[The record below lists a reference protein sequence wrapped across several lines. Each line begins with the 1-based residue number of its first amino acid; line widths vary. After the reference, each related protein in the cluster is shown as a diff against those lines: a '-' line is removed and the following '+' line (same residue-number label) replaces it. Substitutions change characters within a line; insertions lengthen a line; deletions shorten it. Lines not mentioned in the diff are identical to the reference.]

1 MAGGEKGEWKVIH
14 TADNL
19 GSQMMNQ
26 YFSKFE
32 EVLEEYLNET
42 LTNEVILND
51 AGEEWSPGSL
61 IDWSD
66 TSSGTEY
73 FTEVAKIHDEAMDLL
88 SSGDASRA
96 QDFIDYINS
105 PDARAAA
112 QKLIN
117 EMLVAQRTGEAKITA
132 GQYPDGSDI
141 PIDDRISEDEDAAAL
156 NELANKQ
163 AEAANNLAKED
174 ARASSGEP
182 SANSVSFKEQCFL
195 TSKIIDIIDYK
206 EKTISKFKKIP
217 YYPDAIQPNDFPSNA
232 SLMIHDDPFHFVNR
246 LLLYTDTEEYF
257 KMRSEEIAN
266 LQPQIRFFKSMYD
279 PEDKVEKNVEIHFD
293 TTFTSATEVGTAGAP
308 KNTDL
313 ESLLSDKRK
322 RNAGVG
328 IKKFDISF
336 IGTDPFAAKKDLRAK
351 LVIYA
356 ASFDELFKIRG
367 SNKSIPYRYIDL
379 ALKTQTVQNSKSG
392 PTSGLSA
399 AATKK
404 NDANMTRAG
413 TTTDD
418 ATRLDFTIK
427 AKIGIKPPHKT
438 VAYNTNLLAALRRN
452 SVTVQMTPVTHEFN
466 FNEDGTV
473 EFVIHFVPFM
483 HDHFNTSMFDV
494 FSSTDSAVTDLSR
507 KITNFV
513 LDEACEAEI
522 KEKFRTLSINERKSE
537 LPKHLRH
544 LISRLYRK
552 QQIHYLTL
560 PATVVKLFNEKGPA
574 ADIREVFGKKRE
586 DSKDKKKKT
595 KDEIKQAAKVKEA
608 ADEAK
613 KIVLKNSFGGPVS
626 VSENNVPFVYLH
638 DIVDIALENVE
649 KSLDMNNLD
658 KAAEVAASARLQLR
672 ATSVGSR
679 ESINAAQ
686 DEIDSMLKSYRDS
699 YREAGLRYKKFR
711 VILGPIEIVDPA
723 NPQNVR
729 IVSLGDI
736 PVSLRYFQEF
746 MTGQILSQGR
756 TRFPISA
763 FLTKL
768 IGVML
773 KSFLNNDTC
782 FGGAVKHKFRVGKT
796 EALCYNDDLEYDD
809 ISRKIITARANALKA
824 AGYKPKKTVK
834 TKDFE
839 QIPCV
844 DRIMAEYMQ
853 QPILQTAGYGSND
866 LLDNSSSDKQ
876 YLYMIF
882 FAARTNAIHKYVGD
896 KEDDVKRGCHHYKIG
911 RDEGIIKTIKLNRDK
926 RPMMKEARFEA
937 SGYDGLQQMKEV
949 YNVDVD
955 CYANFNVFPGAKIY
969 VDPEGWAPNMTA
981 EAIAALGGSMDNLT
995 DLGIGGYYDVTKVEH
1010 SFGPGEFNTSFT
1022 AYWTN
1027 GIGRSPPPA
1036 KKKPSKKEVTKCKV
1050 AKELKQS
1057 DMPGGSS
1064 ENPDINAARSSAAA
1078 TPAFLKTIAKSTG
1091 IPVAELSKLGS
1102 SQDSVLSKVT
1112 DLAKKM
1118 FSMNPNPSDA
1128 L

>member
-42 LTNEVILND
+42 LTNEIILND
-51 AGEEWSPGSL
+51 AGEEWSPASL
-61 IDWSD
+61 SDWSD

-73 FTEVAKIHDEAMDLL
+73 FTEVAKIHDQAMDLL
-88 SSGDASRA
+88 SSGDTTRA
-96 QDFIDYINS
+96 QDFIDFINS
-105 PDARAAA
+105 PDARAGA
-112 QKLIN
+112 QKLVN

-132 GQYPDGSDI
+132 GLAPDGSEL
-141 PIDDRISEDEDAAAL
+141 PIDEQISEDEEQEAI
-156 NELANKQ
+156 NELARRQ
-163 AEAANNLAKED
+163 AEAANNLAKDD
-174 ARASSGEP
+174 ARANSGAP

-195 TSKIIDIIDYK
+195 TSKLLDIIDFK

-217 YYPDAIQPNDFPSNA
+217 YFPDSIQPNDFPSNA
-232 SLMIHDDPFHFVNR
+232 SLMVHDDPFHFINR

-293 TTFTSATEVGTAGAP
+293 TTFTNAAEVGTAGSP
-308 KNTDL
+308 DNTDL
-313 ESLLSDKRK
+313 ESLLSDSKK

-367 SNKSIPYRYIDL
+367 TNKSIPYRYIDL
-379 ALKTQTVQNSKSG
+379 ALKTQTVQNSNRG
-392 PTSGLSA
+392 PA
-399 AATKK
+399 AGIPNSVVKK

-413 TTTDD
+413 SSTDD
-418 ATRLDFTIK
+418 INRLDFTIK
-427 AKIGIKPPHKT
+427 AKIGIKRPSKT
-438 VAYNTNLLAALRRN
+438 VSYNTSLMQALGRN

-473 EFVIHFVPFM
+473 EFVIHYVPFM

-494 FSSTDSAVTDLSR
+494 FASTDSAVSDLTQ
-507 KITNFV
+507 KLTNFV
-513 LDEACEAEI
+513 LDEACESAAKETYRASNIEKRKEEI
-522 KEKFRTLSINERKSE
+522 PR
-537 LPKHLRH
+537 HLRH
-544 LISRLYRK
+544 LINRLYRK
-552 QQIHYLTL
+552 QQVHYLTL
-560 PATVVKLFNEKGPA
+560 PPKVIKLFNEKGPA
-574 ADIREVFGKKRE
+574 ADISEVFGKKRE
-586 DSKDKKKKT
+586 DNKDKKKKT

-613 KIVLKNSFGGPVS
+613 NIVLKNSFGGPVS
-626 VSENNVPFVYLH
+626 VSESNIPFIYLH

-658 KAAEVAASARLQLR
+658 KAATAANTAKLQLTA
-672 ATSVGSR
+672 ATAGARTS
-679 ESINAAQ
+679 AAQ
-686 DEIDSMLKSYRDS
+686 GQVDDMLKTYRES
-699 YREAGLRYKKFR
+699 YREAGLRYKKLR
-711 VILGPIEIVDPA
+711 IILGPIEVVDPI

-736 PVSLRYFQEF
+736 PISLKYFQEF
-746 MTGQILSQGR
+746 MTGQVLSQGR

-796 EALCYNDDLEYDD
+796 EALCYNDDREYDD
-809 ISRKIITARANALKA
+809 ISRTIITARANALKA

-844 DRIMAEYMQ
+844 DRIMAEHMQ

-866 LLDNSSSDKQ
+866 LLDNSSSDQQ

-937 SGYDGLQQMKEV
+937 EGYDGLQQFKEV

-981 EAIAALGGSMDNLT
+981 EALASLGGSIDNLT

-1027 GIGRSPPPA
+1027 GIGKSSPPA
-1036 KKKPSKKEVTKCKV
+1036 KKKPSKKDVTKCKV
-1050 AKELKQS
+1050 PKGFMDPNA
-1057 DMPGGSS
+1057 GSS
-1064 ENPDINAARSSAAA
+1064 ENPDINAARSAAAA
-1078 TPAFLKTIAKSTG
+1078 TPAFMTTLAKTTG
-1091 IPVAELSKLGS
+1091 IPVAEISKLGS
-1102 SQDSVLSKVT
+1102 TQESVMSQIG

>member
-1 MAGGEKGEWKVIH
+1 MSDGEWKVTH

-19 GSQMMNQ
+19 GAQMMNQ
-26 YFSKFE
+26 YASKFLEVVEAYGE
-32 EVLEEYLNET
+32 EIF
-42 LTNEVILND
+42 TNEKIRND
-51 AGEEWSPGSL
+51 AGEEWAPSSV

-66 TSSGTEY
+66 TSADTQY
-73 FTEVAKIHDEAMDLL
+73 FQDVQKIYNKAEELL
-88 SSGDASRA
+88 NSGDSSRA
-96 QDFIDYINS
+96 EEFIQLINS
-105 PDARAAA
+105 PNARAGAER
-112 QKLIN
+112 LVN
-117 EMLVAQRTGEAKITA
+117 EMLVAQRTGEAKINA
-132 GQYPDGSDI
+132 GLNPDGSEI
-141 PIDDRISEDEDAAAL
+141 PIEDQVSEDEEQEAI
-156 NELANKQ
+156 NELARRQ

-174 ARASSGEP
+174 ARAANGEP
-182 SANSVSFKEQCFL
+182 SANSVSFKEQCFI
-195 TSKIIDIIDYK
+195 TSKLLDIIDYK
-206 EKTISKFKKIP
+206 QKTISKFKKIP
-217 YYPDAIQPNDFPSNA
+217 YHPDAIQPNDFPSNA
-232 SLMIHDDPFHFVNR
+232 SLMVHDDPFHFINR
-246 LLLYTDTEEYF
+246 LLVYTDTEEYF

-293 TTFTSATEVGTAGAP
+293 TTFTNAAEVGSAGSP
-308 KNTDL
+308 ENTDL
-313 ESLLSDKRK
+313 ESLLHDKRK

-367 SNKSIPYRYIDL
+367 SKKSIPYRYIDL
-379 ALKTQTVQNSKSG
+379 ALKTQTVQSANKGPSAGIPNS
-392 PTSGLSA
+392 LA
-399 AATKK
+399 KK

-413 TTTDD
+413 SSTDD
-418 ATRLDFTIK
+418 INRLDFTIK
-427 AKIGIKPPHKT
+427 AKIGVKKPYKT
-438 VAYNTNLLAALRRN
+438 VAYNNNLMQALSRN

-473 EFVIHFVPFM
+473 EFVIHYVPFM

-494 FSSTDSAVTDLSR
+494 FASTDSAISDLNGKILNYIFDEQCDAAGKEEHRTKSIEKR
-507 KITNFV
+507 K
-513 LDEACEAEI
+513 EEI
-522 KEKFRTLSINERKSE
+522 PR
-537 LPKHLRH
+537 HLRH
-544 LISRLYRK
+544 LINRLYRK
-552 QQIHYLTL
+552 QQVHYLTL
-560 PATVVKLFNEKGPA
+560 PPTVVKLFNEKGPA
-574 ADIREVFGKKRE
+574 ADISEVFGKKRE
-586 DSKDKKKKT
+586 DNKDKKKKT
-595 KDEIKQAAKVKEA
+595 KDEIKQEARVKEA

-626 VSENNVPFVYLH
+626 VSENNIPFVYLH
-638 DIVDIALENVE
+638 DVVDIALENVE

-658 KAAEVAASARLQLR
+658 KAISKLEEDYKKARSSGIKLGDKDVIS
-672 ATSVGSR
+672 SVT
-679 ESINAAQ
+679 Q
-686 DEIDSMLKSYRDS
+686 KYRDS
-699 YREAGLRYKKFR
+699 YREASLRYKKFR
-711 VILGPIEIVDPA
+711 VILGPIEVVDPA

-736 PVSLRYFQEF
+736 PISLRYLQEF
-746 MTGQILSQGR
+746 LTAQVLSKSR

-763 FLTKL
+763 FLNKL

-796 EALCYNDDLEYDD
+796 EALCFNDDREHDD
-809 ISRKIITARANALKA
+809 ISRSIITARANALKA

-844 DRIMAEYMQ
+844 DRIMAEHMQ

-866 LLDNSSSDKQ
+866 LLDNSSSNQQ
-876 YLYMIF
+876 YLYLIF

-937 SGYDGLQQMKEV
+937 EGYDGLQQFKEV
-949 YNVDVD
+949 YNVSVD
-955 CYANFNVFPGAKIY
+955 CYANFNVFPGTKIY

-981 EAIAALGGSMDNLT
+981 EALASLGGSIDNLT
-995 DLGIGGYYDVTKVEH
+995 DLGIGGYYDITKVEH

-1027 GIGRSPPPA
+1027 GIGQSAPPA
-1036 KKKPSKKEVTKCKV
+1036 KKKPSKKDNNKCKST
-1050 AKELKQS
+1050 KGIKK
-1057 DMPGGSS
+1057 GGSS
-1064 ENPDINAARSSAAA
+1064 DNPDINAARSSAAA
-1078 TPAFLKTIAKSTG
+1078 TPAFLTTLAKSTG
-1091 IPVAELSKLGS
+1091 IPIAELSKLGS
-1102 SQDSVLSKVT
+1102 SQESVMSQVS

-1118 FSMNPNPSDA
+1118 FSLNPNPSDG